1 MLSQGTIITLLD
13 WWTDLV
19 VNQIIHTV
27 KNPTEMFCVANYAA
41 KRKITINNSSELK
54 WRQIFCEK
62 ESLNSLFA
70 HEDLHSNS
78 GQGKKL
84 GSEFI

>member
-1 MLSQGTIITLLD
+1 
-13 WWTDLV
+13 
-19 VNQIIHTV
+19 
-27 KNPTEMFCVANYAA
+27 MFCVANYAA